1 MAYRSRARSQRQERR
16 TGMQKRRADHPGQR
30 HRGGVVS
37 ACVAQR
43 SAGPVLLGIQ
53 ARLRG
58 GSFWSREGAERR
70 QRQPC
75 LRLAGRSGGLR
86 GAAGKGRR
94 GGRRPA
100 PLPLAL
106 HGACYALSETASLK
120 FLLACMRASG
130 KTCTQDFYFGKYWYY
145 CRTTVRD

>member
-86 GAAGKGRR
+86 GAAVQGRE
-94 GGRRPA
+94 GEEAGDLPPCPLLCMVPA
-100 PLPLAL
+100 TPCQKL
-106 HGACYALSETASLK
+106 
-120 FLLACMRASG
+120 
-130 KTCTQDFYFGKYWYY
+130 Q
-145 CRTTVRD
+145 V

>member
-1 MAYRSRARSQRQERR
+1 MHGLPFESEKPTAGEANWDAAAQSRPSGAEAER
-16 TGMQKRRADHPGQR
+16 
-30 HRGGVVS
+30 RGGV
-37 ACVAQR
+37 CVRGAAQR

-100 PLPLAL
+100 P
-106 HGACYALSETASLK
+106 CT
-120 FLLACMRASG
+120 LLCMVPATPCQ
-130 KTCTQDFYFGKYWYY
+130 KLQ
-145 CRTTVRD
+145 V